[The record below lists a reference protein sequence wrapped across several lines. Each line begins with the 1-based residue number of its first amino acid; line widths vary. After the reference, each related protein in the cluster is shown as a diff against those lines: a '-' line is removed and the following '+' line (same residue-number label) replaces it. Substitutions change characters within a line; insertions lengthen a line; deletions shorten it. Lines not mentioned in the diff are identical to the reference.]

1 MMKILMLVMMMEC
14 ATVFVC
20 FILERS
26 VLELSVGKF
35 DGTLLQC
42 TFSPSSEGLDGG
54 LRARCV

>member
-1 MMKILMLVMMMEC
+1 MMKMILMLVMMMEC

-35 DGTLLQC
+35 DGTLQC
-42 TFSPSSEGLDGG
+42 TFGPSSEGFDGG
-54 LRARCV
+54 PRARCV